1 MANIYHLNCVKIVS
15 PINANVCGHCLLIEE
30 KNKLILVDTGVGLL
44 DTQKPLERIGKKLID
59 MVGYRFDE
67 SQTAIRQIENL
78 GFDPKKVTDCIISH
92 LDNDHVGGLADFPD
106 ATIHVGIEEF
116 ENFTS
121 DNQRYLK
128 TPLSHNP
135 IIKTYKKNACDWFGF
150 EARRIIADI
159 ETEIFLIPL
168 FGHTLGHCGV
178 ALKNHNKWLFY
189 IADAYYMRVELTDNN
204 HLVNE
209 LAKMRAD
216 DNELRL
222 STLNKIRKLTKEHPE
237 IEIFSYHDIKEFKI
251 YKNRSKK

>member
-1 MANIYHLNCVKIVS
+1 MAGIYHLNCVKIVS
-15 PINANVCGHCLLIEE
+15 PINANVCGHCLLIKE

-59 MVGYRFDE
+59 MVGYRFEE
-67 SQTAIRQIENL
+67 SQTAVRQIEGL
-78 GFDPKKVTDCIISH
+78 GLDPKKVTDCIISH
-92 LDNDHVGGLADFPD
+92 LDNDHVGGLADFPE
-106 ATIHVGIEEF
+106 ATIHLGIEEF

-121 DNQRYLK
+121 ENPRYLK

-135 IIKTYKKNACDWFGF
+135 IIKTYKKNDFTWFGF

-159 ETEIFLIPL
+159 ETDMFLIPL

-178 ALKNHNKWLFY
+178 ALKNNNKWLFY
-189 IADAYYMRVELTDNN
+189 IADAYYMRVELTNSN

-222 STLNKIRKLTKEHPE
+222 GTLNKIRNLIKEHPE
-237 IEIFSYHDIKEFKI
+237 IEIFSYHDIEEFKI